1 MSSGSRESTI
11 GRIGVTFSGFVD
23 MEAMETRLGVRDVSS
38 HQHRAAPNRTE
49 ANPTYP
55 VTVRV
60 HELGA
65 YNARIARPAQ
75 LALGRSLRRERN
87 GHERGGESGSRT

>member
-11 GRIGVTFSGFVD
+11 GRIGVTFSGFVN

-38 HQHRAAPNRTE
+38 YQHRAAPNRTE

-65 YNARIARPAQ
+65 CNARLAR